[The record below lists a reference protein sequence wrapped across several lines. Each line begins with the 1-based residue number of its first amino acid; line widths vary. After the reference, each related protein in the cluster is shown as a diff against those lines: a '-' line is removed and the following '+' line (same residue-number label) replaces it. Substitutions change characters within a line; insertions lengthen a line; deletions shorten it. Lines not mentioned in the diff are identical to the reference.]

1 MRSWIVRTV
10 DLLYD
15 VKTNWGGQNGGKWER
30 QGSLCVTCELNI
42 CALEENDYRLMLS
55 GH

>member
-15 VKTNWGGQNGGKWER
+15 VKTNWCGQNGGKWER
-30 QGSLCVTCELNI
+30 QGSPCVTCELNTFV
-42 CALEENDYRLMLS
+42 LEENDYRLMLS
-55 GH
+55 GR